1 MVKDDEFHVP
11 VMLKEVLEGLD
22 LKPGNVVVDGTLGF
36 AGHSKEILKVISPGG
51 KLIGIDQDQD
61 ALRHARIN
69 LSAESSDIH
78 LVHHNFV
85 EIDQILKNLGIKN
98 VNAILLDLGISSF
111 QIDSPERGFSLRKE
125 GPLDMRMD
133 ATGEFK
139 ASDII
144 NTYTESD
151 LADVLKN
158 FGEERFSRRIARF
171 IVEERKKTTIQTT
184 THLARIVVRA
194 LGIRGKSQ
202 KIHPA
207 TRTFQALRIVVNDE
221 LNRLAL
227 TIDRAVS
234 LLKKQ
239 GRLAVVS
246 FHSLEDRI
254 VKTKFRELAKEK
266 KMRLV
271 TKKPLYPTEEEI
283 RINPRSRSARLRIA
297 ERV

>member
-1 MVKDDEFHVP
+1 MVEDYEFHVP
-11 VMLKEVLEGLD
+11 VMLKEVIEGLH
-22 LKPGNVVVDGTLGF
+22 LKQGDVVVDGTLGL
-36 AGHSKEILKVISPGG
+36 AGHSKEILKVIRPGG

-61 ALRHARIN
+61 ALKQAKIN
-69 LSAESSDIH
+69 LSAASSDIY
-78 LVHHNFV
+78 LVRNNFA
-85 EIDQILKNLGIKN
+85 EIDQILKNLEIKN
-98 VNAILLDLGISSF
+98 VNAILMDLGISSF

-133 ATGEFK
+133 LSGEFK

-151 LADVLKN
+151 LADILKN
-158 FGEERFSRRIARF
+158 FGEERFSRRIAKF
-171 IVEERKKTTIQTT
+171 IVEERKKKMIQTT
-184 THLARIVVRA
+184 THLAQVVVRA

-227 TIDRAVS
+227 TIDRAVTH
-234 LLKKQ
+234 LKRH
-239 GRLAVVS
+239 GRLAVIS

-266 KMRLV
+266 KIHLI
-271 TKKPLYPTEEEI
+271 TKKPLYPTDEEI
-283 RINPRSRSARLRIA
+283 KLNPRSRSARLRVA

>member
-11 VMLKEVLEGLD
+11 VMLKEALEGLQV
-22 LKPGNVVVDGTLGF
+22 KPGSVVVDGTLGF
-36 AGHSKEILKVISPGG
+36 AGHSKEILKAIRPGG

-69 LSAESSDIH
+69 LNAESPDIH

-85 EIDQILKNLGIKN
+85 EMDQILKNLGIKN

-133 ATGEFK
+133 VSSEFK

-158 FGEERFSRRIARF
+158 FGEERFSRRIAKF
-171 IVEERKKTTIQTT
+171 IVDERKKTTIQTT
-184 THLARIVVRA
+184 THLAQIVVRA

-234 LLKKQ
+234 LLKKH
-239 GRLAVVS
+239 GRLAVIS

-266 KMRLV
+266 KMQLV

-283 RINPRSRSARLRIA
+283 KINPRSRSARLRVA

>member
-1 MVKDDEFHVP
+1 MVKNDEFHVP
-11 VMLKEVLEGLD
+11 VMLKEVLEGLQV
-22 LKPGNVVVDGTLGF
+22 KPGSVVIDGTLGF
-36 AGHSKEILKVISPGG
+36 AGHSKEILKLIRPGG

-61 ALRHARIN
+61 ALRQAKIN
-69 LSAESSDIH
+69 LSAESPDIH

-133 ATGEFK
+133 VSGTFK

-151 LADVLKN
+151 LADILKN
-158 FGEERFSRRIARF
+158 FGEERFSRRIAKF

-184 THLARIVVRA
+184 THLAQIVVRA

-234 LLKKQ
+234 LLKKH
-239 GRLAVVS
+239 GRLAVIS

-254 VKTKFRELAKEK
+254 VKTRFRELAKEK
-266 KMRLV
+266 KVQLV

-283 RINPRSRSARLRIA
+283 SINPRSRSARLRVA

>member
-11 VMLKEVLEGLD
+11 VMLKEVLEGLQV
-22 LKPGNVVVDGTLGF
+22 KPGSVVIDGTLGF
-36 AGHSKEILKVISPGG
+36 AGHSKEILKLIRPGG

-61 ALRHARIN
+61 ALRQAKIN
-69 LSAESSDIH
+69 LSAESPDIH
-78 LVHHNFV
+78 LVHHNFI

-133 ATGEFK
+133 VSGTFK

-151 LADVLKN
+151 LADILKN
-158 FGEERFSRRIARF
+158 FGEERFSRRIAKF

-184 THLARIVVRA
+184 THLAQIVVRA
-194 LGIRGKSQ
+194 LGMRGKNQ

-239 GRLAVVS
+239 GRLAVIS

-266 KMRLV
+266 KMQLV

-283 RINPRSRSARLRIA
+283 SINPRSRSARLRVA